1 MKGVNTLYKLG
12 SFGVIKS
19 SAKPVFKY
27 VNRGFMKTTVLG
39 VRLNDYQREK
49 LRKYGSEAD
58 VVRILVD
65 GLIDGKIVL
74 NGDRIVPPV
83 DDDAVDLS
91 KFEKL
96 AEKKRMSTQGL
107 LDLIAEQLG
116 A

>member
-1 MKGVNTLYKLG
+1 
-12 SFGVIKS
+12 
-19 SAKPVFKY
+19 
-27 VNRGFMKTTVLG
+27 MKTTVLG

-49 LRKYGSEAD
+49 LSKYGKEAD

-74 NGDRIVPPV
+74 EGDRIAPPV
-83 DDDAVDLS
+83 VEEEVDLS

-96 AEKKRMSTQGL
+96 AEKKRISVQGL
-107 LDLIAEQLG
+107 LDMIAEQLG

>member
-1 MKGVNTLYKLG
+1 MR
-12 SFGVIKS
+12 
-19 SAKPVFKY
+19 
-27 VNRGFMKTTVLG
+27 VNRGYMKTTVLG
-39 VRLNDYQREK
+39 VRLNDFQREK

-74 NGDRIVPPV
+74 DGDRIVPPV
-83 DDDAVDLS
+83 EEVDLS

>member
-1 MKGVNTLYKLG
+1 
-12 SFGVIKS
+12 
-19 SAKPVFKY
+19 
-27 VNRGFMKTTVLG
+27 MKTTVLG

-49 LRKYGSEAD
+49 LSKYGKEAD

-74 NGDRIVPPV
+74 DGDRIAPPV
-83 DDDAVDLS
+83 VEETVDLS

-96 AEKKRMSTQGL
+96 AEKKRISVQGL
-107 LDLIAEQLG
+107 LDMIAEQLG

>member
-1 MKGVNTLYKLG
+1 
-12 SFGVIKS
+12 
-19 SAKPVFKY
+19 
-27 VNRGFMKTTVLG
+27 MKTTVLG

-74 NGDRIVPPV
+74 SGDRIVPPV
-83 DDDAVDLS
+83 NENEVDLS
-91 KFEKL
+91 KFDRL
-96 AEKKRMSTQGL
+96 AQKKRMSTQGL

>member
-1 MKGVNTLYKLG
+1 
-12 SFGVIKS
+12 
-19 SAKPVFKY
+19 
-27 VNRGFMKTTVLG
+27 MKTTVLG

-49 LRKYGSEAD
+49 LSKYGKEAD

-74 NGDRIVPPV
+74 DGDRIAPPEES
-83 DDDAVDLS
+83 VDLTA
-91 KFEKL
+91 FEKI
-96 AEKKRMSTQGL
+96 AEKKRISVQGL